1 MTNMYMPTQY
11 IKTIEAFK
19 TYINKLDA
27 SKKYD
32 INKTKERITN
42 SDGDSRVRCRIMAK
56 LSSSD
61 ISVTP
66 YINSILLFLR
76 AGRNIL

>member
-1 MTNMYMPTQY
+1 M
-11 IKTIEAFK
+11 
-19 TYINKLDA
+19 
-27 SKKYD
+27 S
-32 INKTKERITN
+32 NKTKERITN

-66 YINSILLFLR
+66 YINSIKVV
-76 AGRNIL
+76 GE